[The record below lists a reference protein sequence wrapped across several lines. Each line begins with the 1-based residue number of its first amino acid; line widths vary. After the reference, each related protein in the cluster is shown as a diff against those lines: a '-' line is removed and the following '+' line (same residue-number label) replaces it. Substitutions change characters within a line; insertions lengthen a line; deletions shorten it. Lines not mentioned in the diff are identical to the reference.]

1 MAEPIKT
8 LDDCL
13 VEAREL
19 GRHERYLD
27 AGRMLRAVAA
37 EYPESSEV
45 QFLLGVCY
53 LRVGREDLA
62 EVSWRRAVDL
72 APANQKA
79 RAWLNLL
86 EKKDPTEFEIADRGS
101 GAIAGDLDACWD
113 PTA

>member
-1 MAEPIKT
+1 MGETVRT
-8 LDDCL
+8 LEDHL

-19 GRHERYLD
+19 GREERYKD
-27 AGRMLRAVAA
+27 AGRMLRNLAE

-62 EVSWRRAVDL
+62 HTSWTRAVEL
-72 APANQKA
+72 APANKEA
-79 RAWLNLL
+79 RSWLNLL
-86 EKKDPTEFEIADRGS
+86 ENKDPTEFEIIDRGS